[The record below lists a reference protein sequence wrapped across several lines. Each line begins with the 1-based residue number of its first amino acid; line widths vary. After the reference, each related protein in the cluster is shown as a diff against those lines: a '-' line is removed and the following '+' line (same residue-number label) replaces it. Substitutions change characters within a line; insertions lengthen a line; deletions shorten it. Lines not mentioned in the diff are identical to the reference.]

1 MKNLL
6 MTTLFLFGFL
16 LGAKSQNSGT
26 SVYGTVRDSKQA
38 LPGATV
44 SLRTAQDSSL
54 LAGIST
60 DNSGKFEFKNI
71 RKGSYLLEVFFI
83 GYSVYKK
90 HLVINDDPANLGEIM
105 LSDDQRSMKEVVVTG
120 RKPLLSVSQNKII
133 VNIESSVY
141 KAGENGYR
149 LFNVIPG
156 VRSDA
161 NGVINF
167 RGIQSVQVYVDG
179 RQIYLSG
186 TQLMNYLKSI
196 PSESIKSM
204 EIIAVP
210 SAEFSANSNGAIIN
224 IVLKSEYKYGF
235 TGNISSSFE
244 QNRYSNYN
252 GNVLLNYRKGKF
264 NLQTQTSYSKVKTFA
279 DDIQS
284 QVNYTNGVFSTQNE
298 NFVQHTDFLSLRLRA
313 DYQLSEKQLFSVSYL
328 LNSNS
333 GRTTGI
339 ASNIFNPAAGSFKT
353 DSVSTTDNSKHLSLN
368 DQRVSLFYQAKL
380 DTLGSKLN
388 AGYSYI
394 YYNNQVNSTVRSSI
408 DNFSG
413 PAATSLI
420 NIENPLLIPI
430 NTFNVD
436 VDKFYS
442 GKKELKL
449 GVKYDYSSTD
459 NDNVYFTGTSRI
471 PDPAQSN
478 HFIYDE
484 KIFGAYS
491 SFSKEFRKNSLVLG
505 LRAEH
510 TYYSGH
516 VGNDYIGRNKWD
528 LFPNVYFQQTL
539 PGNDRLSL
547 AYNRRIN
554 RPAYQLL
561 NPFQDIS
568 NPYFISRGNPG
579 LNPYYTQTLEVSYLL
594 KSKYSLTAGFRHSA
608 DVINNVYIPQGNT
621 IISTYDNINNENE
634 YYLSLYVPVELRS
647 WWGISFFTYLGN
659 KTIDVNTVPVRQFE
673 KFTPYLS
680 LVNRFSL
687 KNGYYAEVNGFYLG
701 RSFYSIYNL
710 RPQGVVNLAFKKTVL
725 NGKMTFSVNAN
736 DPFNLKRIKIDIDE
750 TTFNRHIQNFLPNR
764 TFSVGVSYNIAKGK
778 KDTSKENID
787 APNKDQLNRLNK

>member
-6 MTTLFLFGFL
+6 TTMLFLIAFL
-16 LGAKSQNSGT
+16 LHAKSQSTGAT
-26 SVYGTVRDSKQA
+26 LYGTVRDSKGI

-54 LAGIST
+54 LSGIST

-71 RKGSYLLEVFFI
+71 KKGNYLLEIFFI
-83 GYSVYKK
+83 GYVTYRK
-90 HLVINDDPANLGEIM
+90 HLIINDDLANIGEIM
-105 LSDDQRSMKEVVVTG
+105 LSEGQRSMKEVVVTG

-133 VNIESSVY
+133 VNIEGSVY

-161 NGVINF
+161 NGAINF
-167 RGIQSVQVYVDG
+167 RGVQSVQVYVDG

-252 GNVLLNYRKGKF
+252 GDVLLNYRKGKF
-264 NLQTQTSYSKVKTFA
+264 NLQTQTSYSIVKTFA

-284 QVNYTNGVFSTQNE
+284 QVNYPNSVFSTQDE
-298 NFVQHTDFLSLRLRA
+298 KFVQHTDFLSLRLRA

-333 GRTTGI
+333 GRTTGT
-339 ASNIFNPAAGSFKT
+339 ASNIFNPAAGSSKI
-353 DSVSTTDNSKHLSLN
+353 DSVSATDNVKRLSLN
-368 DQRVSLFYQAKL
+368 DQRVSLFYLAKF
-380 DTLGSKLN
+380 DTLGSKVN
-388 AGYSYI
+388 AGYSYV
-394 YYNNQVNSTVRSSI
+394 YYDNKVNSTVSSSI
-408 DNFSG
+408 NAFSK
-413 PAATSLI
+413 PAAASLI

-430 NTFNVD
+430 STVNVD
-436 VDKFYS
+436 VDKLYS

-449 GVKYDYSSTD
+449 GAKYDFSNTD
-459 NDNVYFTGTSRI
+459 DNNVYFRGISRI

-478 HFIYDE
+478 RFIYNE
-484 KIFGAYS
+484 KIFGLYS
-491 SFSKEFRKNSLVLG
+491 SFSKEFQKNSIEVG

-510 TYYSGH
+510 TYYNGH
-516 VGNDYIGRNKWD
+516 VGDDYIGRNKWD
-528 LFPNVYFQQTL
+528 LFPSVYLQQTL
-539 PGNDRLSL
+539 FGNDRLSL
-547 AYNRRIN
+547 AYNRRIS

-568 NPYFISRGNPG
+568 NPYFISRGNPR
-579 LNPYYTQTLEVSYLL
+579 LNPYYSQTLETSYLL
-594 KSKYSLTAGFRHSA
+594 KSKYSLTVGFKHSG
-608 DVINNVYIPQGNT
+608 DVINNVYIPEGNT
-621 IISTYDNINNENE
+621 IISTYDNVNNENE
-634 YYLSLYVPVELRS
+634 YYLSLYVPIELRP
-647 WWGISFFTYLGN
+647 WWSISFFTYLGN
-659 KTIDVNTVPVRQFE
+659 KTIDVNTAFARKIE

-687 KNGYYAEVNGFYLG
+687 KNGYFAEVNGFYLG

-710 RPQGVVNLAFKKTVL
+710 HPQGVVNLAFKKTIL
-725 NGKMTFSVNAN
+725 NGKMTFSLNAN
-736 DPFNLKRIKIDIDE
+736 DPLSLKRIKIDIDE
-750 TTFNRHIQNFLPNR
+750 TTFNRHIQNFLPNT
-764 TFSVGVSYNIAKGK
+764 TFSAGISYNIAKGK
-778 KDTSKENID
+778 KDTSKENINT
-787 APNKDQLNRLNK
+787 PNSDQLNRLNK